1 MIELMTKQ
9 FAKWAVKQKVPA
21 TELAAAISEIQ
32 QGGFEANLGGHL
44 YKKRIRFA
52 GQGKSGSG
60 RTIICYKRDDR
71 ALFIHGFAKNEK
83 GNLSKKELHALK
95 EFSKILLK
103 LPPDHIKV
111 AIENGDFVEVSP

>member
-1 MIELMTKQ
+1 MVTYTRKGFVLQVKAKAAVDVPL
-9 FAKWAVKQKVPA
+9 FATSET
-21 TELAAAISEIQ
+21 TEPYS
-32 QGGFEANLGGHL
+32 
-44 YKKRIRFA
+44 Y
-52 GQGKSGSG
+52 
-60 RTIICYKRDDR
+60 T
-71 ALFIHGFAKNEK
+71 ALQKNEK

>member
-32 QGGFEANLGGHL
+32 QGRFEANLGGHL

-71 ALFIHGFAKNEK
+71 ALFIHGFAKKRKRQLIQK
-83 GNLSKKELHALK
+83 GTSCPQRIDVVFRNLS
-95 EFSKILLK
+95 
-103 LPPDHIKV
+103 P
-111 AIENGDFVEVSP
+111 